1 MAIKVKLWKPGSN
14 NSRKAGAIMKYIFLG
29 AIGFSFIL
37 LFDIY
42 TLKNDGLKRKVI
54 GLSGVVLIIYSAVM
68 AAMVSE
74 KVAIPAGLRIAALIL
89 WAAASFLLVYSL
101 FLELPFTKTYGGSKY
116 SSELVDTGTYALC
129 RHPGVL
135 WFGLM
140 FFFFFFATGSV
151 LLIPAGII
159 WTIIDIIH
167 VYIEDR
173 FFFPKMFASYKQYAK
188 STPMLIPNR
197 DSLRRCI
204 ATLF

>member
-1 MAIKVKLWKPGSN
+1 
-14 NSRKAGAIMKYIFLG
+14 MKYVFMGAVGFL
-29 AIGFSFIL
+29 FIL

-42 TLKNDGLKRKVI
+42 TLKSDGPKRKI
-54 GLSGVVLIIYSAVM
+54 LGITGVAIIIYSAVM
-68 AAMVSE
+68 TTIVSE
-74 KVAIPAGLRIAALIL
+74 KIVLPAALRVAAGLL
-89 WAAASFLLVYSL
+89 WAAAGFLLVYSL
-101 FLELPFTKTYGGSKY
+101 FLELPFTKTYGGAKY

-140 FFFFFFATGSV
+140 FFFFFFATGAV

-159 WTIIDIIH
+159 WTIIDIVH

-173 FFFPKMFASYKQYAK
+173 LFFPRMFSTYKQYAE

-197 DSLRRCI
+197 KSIRRCI
-204 ATLF
+204 STLF